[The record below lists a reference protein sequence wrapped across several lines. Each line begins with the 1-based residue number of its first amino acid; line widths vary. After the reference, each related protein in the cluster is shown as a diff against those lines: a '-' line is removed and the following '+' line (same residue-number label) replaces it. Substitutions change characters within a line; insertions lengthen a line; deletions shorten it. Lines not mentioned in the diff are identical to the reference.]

1 LEVWIKMQVVAFP
14 FLNVLDVVLA
24 YCVFGQPAL
33 RNFKVKIAT
42 AVT

>member
-1 LEVWIKMQVVAFP
+1 MEVWIKMQVVAFP